1 MNALNKIAKTSEYLN
16 TKKLVLVYGELCRQA
31 NKNPDPDSNFHARFE
46 CAKQLT
52 SAGVKVKAF
61 ARYTKQGQTILAST
75 KQESG
80 LLAYGWTKIV

>member
-1 MNALNKIAKTSEYLN
+1 MNALNKIAKTSEYLK
-16 TKKLVLVYGELCRQA
+16 TKKMVLVYGELCRQA
-31 NKNPDPDSNFHARFE
+31 NKNPDINFHARFE

-52 SAGVKVKAF
+52 KEGVKMKAF
-61 ARYTKQGQTILAST
+61 ARYTKQGQTILASI

>member
-1 MNALNKIAKTSEYLN
+1 MNALNKIDKTRKYLN

-31 NKNPDPDSNFHARFE
+31 NKNPDINFHARFE

-61 ARYTKQGQTILAST
+61 ARYTKQGQTILASI

>member
-1 MNALNKIAKTSEYLN
+1 MNALNKIAETSEYLN
-16 TKKLVLVYGELCRQA
+16 TKKMVLVYGELCRQA
-31 NKNPDPDSNFHARFE
+31 KKDPDINFHARFE

-52 SAGVKVKAF
+52 KEGVKMKAF

>member
-1 MNALNKIAKTSEYLN
+1 MNALNKIVKTSEYLN
-16 TKKLVLVYGELCRQA
+16 TKNMVLVYGELCRQA
-31 NKNPDPDSNFHARFE
+31 NKNPNINFHARLE

-61 ARYTKQGQTILAST
+61 ARYTKQGQTILASI
-75 KQESG
+75 KQESR

>member
-31 NKNPDPDSNFHARFE
+31 NKNPDINFHARFE

-52 SAGVKVKAF
+52 KEGVKMKAF
-61 ARYTKQGQTILAST
+61 ARYTKQGQTILASV

>member
-16 TKKLVLVYGELCRQA
+16 TKNMVLVYGELCRQA
-31 NKNPDPDSNFHARFE
+31 NKDPDINFHARFE

-52 SAGVKVKAF
+52 KEGVKMKAF
-61 ARYTKQGQTILAST
+61 ARYTKQGKTILASI